1 MRQASQQQHGGI
13 LLIQQ
18 PRCAFPPRF
27 RATFSLLPQTVSTL
41 SYSTPPSYQVVA
53 AAPVALLV
61 SEGLLGLNCELCG
74 EFLGHAARI
83 RSFHRLQPACAA
95 AGCSVGLVHLSD
107 EWTSSATWY
116 GPSLCPAAPCAWLA
130 VHIAC

>member
-1 MRQASQQQHGGI
+1 MRIS
-13 LLIQQ
+13 
-18 PRCAFPPRF
+18 P
-27 RATFSLLPQTVSTL
+27 TFSRLFLPQTVSTS

-95 AGCSVGLVHLSD
+95 AGCSLGLVHLSD

-116 GPSLCPAAPCAWLA
+116 TPSLLLPRQRDVFDCGYCVLMM
-130 VHIAC
+130 